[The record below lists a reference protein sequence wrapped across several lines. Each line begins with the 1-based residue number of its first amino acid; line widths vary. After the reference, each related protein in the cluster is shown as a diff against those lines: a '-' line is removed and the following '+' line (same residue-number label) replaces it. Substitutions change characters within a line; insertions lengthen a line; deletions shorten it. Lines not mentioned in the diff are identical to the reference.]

1 MRHVFVDVTPLALAY
16 SSTLNSTSLLA
27 GAATALRNIQL
38 MYICWFLLALQQLRH
53 IFIRT
58 PEIAWV
64 TEQWQ
69 SYTEEA
75 AFQSKL
81 DAHTWVK
88 IDMDRK
94 SLLFAMGVGREDLQC
109 GDSWNLRYTFGWATL
124 GGR

>member
-1 MRHVFVDVTPLALAY
+1 M
-16 SSTLNSTSLLA
+16 
-27 GAATALRNIQL
+27 
-38 MYICWFLLALQQLRH
+38 
-53 IFIRT
+53 

-75 AFQSKL
+75 AFQSKS
-81 DAHTWVK
+81 DVHMWVK

-94 SLLFAMGVGREDLQC
+94 SLLFAMGVGREDLRR

-124 GGR
+124 GGVYAEY